1 MTAEPT
7 PQPFA
12 FLLSII
18 IHDLLNYTWIHQP
31 ALLHTCVFLLV
42 TAEFN
47 YLGAFLDLEK
57 AEGKDEGGRVAL
69 TFSGTHVCLVMV
81 S

>member
-1 MTAEPT
+1 MTCLTT
-7 PQPFA
+7 PG
-12 FLLSII
+12 
-18 IHDLLNYTWIHQP
+18 YTSLP
-31 ALLHTCVFLLV
+31 LLHTCVFLLV

-47 YLGAFLDLEK
+47 YLGAVLDLEK

-69 TFSGTHVCLVMV
+69 TFSGTNFCLVMV